1 MRPKNLVRVALVCGL
16 WLSAGAALAADPP
29 ADGITKLN
37 VKLTL
42 LTKLGADSLHVDVE
56 AVAGAV
62 TLAGT
67 VEKRETRELA
77 ATVAKSV
84 AGVTSVENDILLSSS
99 EADPHKTGVAVGEVE
114 AEVKDAILATKVRLA
129 LVDKLGSDGFRI
141 GTEVAD
147 GVVTLVFDH
156 DFPTERRLEANS
168 LARGV
173 TGVVKVVAIT
183 KS

>member
-1 MRPKNLVRVALVCGL
+1 MKPKNLACLALICASWMGA
-16 WLSAGAALAADPP
+16 SAAFAVDEP
-29 ADGITKLN
+29 ADVTTKLN
-37 VKLTL
+37 VELTL

-67 VEKRETRELA
+67 VDKRETRELA
-77 ATVAKSV
+77 ESITKSV
-84 AGVTSVENDILLSSS
+84 AGVTSVENEILLAAS

-156 DFPTERRLEANS
+156 DFPAERRLEANS

-173 TGVVKVVAIT
+173 AGVVKVVAVT

>member
-1 MRPKNLVRVALVCGL
+1 MRLENLVRVALIL
-16 WLSAGAALAADPP
+16 ALSIGASAALAADES
-29 ADGITKLN
+29 ADWATRLN
-37 VKLTL
+37 VELTL
-42 LTKLGADSLHVDVE
+42 LTKLGADSLRVDVE

-77 ATVAKSV
+77 ETIAKSV
-84 AGVTSVENDILLSSS
+84 KGVESVSNEILLAAS
-99 EADPHKTGVAVGEVE
+99 ESDPHKTGVAVGEAE

-129 LVDKLGSDGFRI
+129 LVDKMGSDGFRI

-147 GVVTLVFDH
+147 GVVTLVFDR

-173 TGVVKVVAIT
+173 AGVVKVVAVT